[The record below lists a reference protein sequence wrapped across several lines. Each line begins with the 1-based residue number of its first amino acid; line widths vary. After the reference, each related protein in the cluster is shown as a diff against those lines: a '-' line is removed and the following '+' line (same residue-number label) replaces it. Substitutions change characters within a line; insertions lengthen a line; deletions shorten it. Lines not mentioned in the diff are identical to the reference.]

1 MSLDEQL
8 RIALERASHLA
19 AFDRGRAPLV
29 VGVSGGPD
37 SLALLHALRN
47 YIPADQLIVAHL
59 DHGLRPSSA
68 AEAQQVEGMAEG
80 LRFYA
85 ERVDVAALAKEQGQS
100 LEEAGRIARYDLL
113 ARVATKEGASH
124 VAVGHNA
131 DDQVETILMHVLRGS
146 GLAGL
151 RGMKMASPMPGHPG
165 VWLLRPFLGVSR
177 QEIETHCAIN
187 ELAPILDESNA
198 DPSFLRNRLR
208 TELLPLLEAYNPQ
221 IRQRLV
227 EMGRIIS
234 AEEDLLNSQT
244 LTVWER
250 LLVEQEEDFTVLQRD
265 QWQSLPL
272 ALRRRI
278 LRHAVVG
285 VHPTTGDVSFRA
297 LESARKIAEEGQT
310 GASVNLPDGVS
321 LLVNYE
327 HLIIQRDAANL
338 AEGYPQLTGLEPRPL
353 PVPGV
358 TPLAA
363 GWRLTAEWLSRE
375 DVALAE
381 IRQNQDEWRAYAAIG
396 AADALIIRPRL
407 AGERMRPLGLG
418 GERKVKEIMIDRKIP
433 GFLRER
439 WPVVA
444 TPDHAIWIA
453 GHVLDERARV
463 TEAAERIVRLQCRP
477 PAAHEPG

>member
-8 RIALERASHLA
+8 RTAMERVSHLA
-19 AFDRGRAPLV
+19 GFDHGLDHLV
-29 VGVSGGPD
+29 IGVSGGPD
-37 SLALLHALRN
+37 SLALLHALRKH
-47 YIPADQLIVAHL
+47 ITADQLIVAHL

-85 ERVDVAALAKEQGQS
+85 ERVDVARLAKEQGQS

-113 ARVATKEGASH
+113 ARVATNEGASH

-151 RGMKMASPMPGHPG
+151 RGMQMVSPMPGHPG
-165 VWLLRPFLGVSR
+165 VWLLRPFLGLSR
-177 QEIETHCAIN
+177 QEIETYCAIN

-244 LTVWER
+244 LTMWER
-250 LLVEQEEDFTVLQRD
+250 LLVEQEEALIVLQRD
-265 QWQSLPL
+265 QWRSLPL

-278 LRHAVVG
+278 LRHAVAA
-285 VHPTTGDVSFRA
+285 VHPATGDVSFRA
-297 LESARKIAEEGQT
+297 LESAREIAEEGQT
-310 GASVNLPDGVS
+310 GASANLPDGVS
-321 LLVNYE
+321 VLANYE

-338 AEGYPQLTGLEPRPL
+338 TEGYPQLTGLEPRPL

-358 TPLAA
+358 IPLAG

-375 DVALAE
+375 DITLAE
-381 IRQNQDEWRAYAAIG
+381 IRHNQDEWRAYAAIG
-396 AADALIIRPRL
+396 AADALFIRPRL

-433 GFLRER
+433 RFLRER

-444 TPDHAIWIA
+444 TPDHAVWLA

-463 TEAAERIVRLQCRP
+463 TEAAERIVRLHCRP
-477 PAAHEPG
+477 PAGHEPG